1 MQNLTTSTNKITTK
15 KLIIIC
21 LLVSAV
27 YHWRD
32 IRNGFVDGM
41 AEGGLNCKTAA
52 K

>member
-1 MQNLTTSTNKITTK
+1 MQNLTHPANKITTK

-32 IRNGFVDGM
+32 IKNGFLDGM
-41 AEGGLNCKTAA
+41 AEGGLNFKTAD

>member
-1 MQNLTTSTNKITTK
+1 MQNLAHPTNKITTK

-21 LLVSAV
+21 LLISAV

-32 IRNGFVDGM
+32 IKNGFVDGM
-41 AEGGLNCKTAA
+41 ADSGLNFKTAA

>member
-1 MQNLTTSTNKITTK
+1 MQSLTTSTNKITTK

-32 IRNGFVDGM
+32 IKNGFVDGM
-41 AEGGLNCKTAA
+41 TEGGLNFKTTT